1 MAAKK
6 KTKTSL
12 DTGSGADGIIWINGL
27 GFRRSALA
35 DIVENGA
42 DSMRIDQAVGA
53 VMAVSSEPGRPSV
66 ESKEPSRIEAAAALP
81 VKTSVASEHGILLYP
96 RVDGGVLQ
104 IASGSSRY
112 EMPSVSHWD
121 SFEAELF
128 NDVPMQAKVLGAF
141 KTEKGERIK
150 NLQRVNE
157 AISLIGKI
165 PDATRWLFFWMTTS
179 EEGKK
184 RFTVDMVEDSLKN
197 PSGGDA
203 IRKAF
208 AEAGLL
214 KLTTHYASPI
224 AEAMSHHNT
233 LSLLVSAQQIILR
246 KELVVP
252 ALEAIKANF
261 AEAKRVAF
269 SDIFDKAPV
278 ATQRELITTLFMKA
292 GKNPEAGDFVLWN
305 FDNGHIGSS
314 MISTWLRGENQ
325 NLLMWARRV
334 IIGACVT
341 NDYGNIV
348 KGLLREPA

>member
-1 MAAKK
+1 MATKK

-12 DTGSGADGIIWINGL
+12 DDNGDDIIWINGV
-27 GFRRSALA
+27 GFRRFALA

-42 DSMRIDQAVGA
+42 ASMRIDQPVGA
-53 VMAVSSEPGRPSV
+53 VVAVSSEPGRPT
-66 ESKEPSRIEAAAALP
+66 IEEKPPTIIEVAAALP
-81 VKTSVASEHGILLYP
+81 AQTSVASEHGILLYP
-96 RVDGGVLQ
+96 RVDGGILQ

-121 SFEAELF
+121 SFEADLF
-128 NDVPMQAKVLGAF
+128 NDVPMQARVLGAF

-157 AISLIGKI
+157 SISLIGKI

-197 PSGGDA
+197 PSGGAA

-261 AEAKRVAF
+261 AEAKRIAF

-278 ATQRELITTLFMKA
+278 VTQRELITTLFTKA
-292 GKNPEAGDFVLWN
+292 GKSPEAGDFVLWN
-305 FDNGHIGSS
+305 FDNGHVGSS

-325 NLLMWARRV
+325 NLLMWAKRV

-348 KGLLREPA
+348 TGLLRESA

>member
-12 DTGSGADGIIWINGL
+12 DTGSGVDGIIWINGL

-53 VMAVSSEPGRPSV
+53 VMAVGSEPGRPCV
-66 ESKEPSRIEAAAALP
+66 EGKEPSRIEAAAALP
-81 VKTSVASEHGILLYP
+81 VKTSVASEHGVLLYP
-96 RVDGGVLQ
+96 RVDGGILQ

-112 EMPSVSHWD
+112 EMPSLSHWD
-121 SFEAELF
+121 SFEADLF
-128 NDVPMQAKVLGAF
+128 NDVPMQSKVLGAF
-141 KTEKGERIK
+141 KNEKGQRIK

-179 EEGKK
+179 EEGQKL
-184 RFTVDMVEDSLKN
+184 FTVDMVEDSLKN
-197 PSGGDA
+197 PAGGAA

-208 AEAGLL
+208 AEAGLM
-214 KLTTHYASPI
+214 KMTTHYASPI
-224 AEAMSHHNT
+224 ATALSRHNT
-233 LSLLVSAQQIILR
+233 LSLLVSAQQIILK

-252 ALEAIKANF
+252 ALTAILANF

-269 SDIFDKAPV
+269 ADIFDKAPA
-278 ATQRELITTLFMKA
+278 ATQRELITTLFTKA
-292 GKNPEAGDFVLWN
+292 AKSPEAGAFVLWN
-305 FDNGHIGSS
+305 FDNGHVGSA
-314 MISTWLRGENQ
+314 MISTWLRGQNQ
-325 NLLMWARRV
+325 NFWEWATRV
-334 IIGACVT
+334 VIGACVT
-341 NDYGNIV
+341 DNYGNIV